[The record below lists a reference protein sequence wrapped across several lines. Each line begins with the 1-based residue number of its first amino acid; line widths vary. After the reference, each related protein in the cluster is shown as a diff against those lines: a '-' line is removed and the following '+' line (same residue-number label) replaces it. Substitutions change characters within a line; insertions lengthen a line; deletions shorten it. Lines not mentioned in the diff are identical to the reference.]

1 VSKPKILVQF
11 DSDAQASVFDAV
23 VALDAG
29 VDHLL
34 RHGDVE
40 VSQVRD
46 LVYGAMF
53 TRGGDDLRS
62 TAIFI
67 GGSDVSAGEA
77 LLAQVQR
84 TFFGPVRV
92 SVMLDS
98 NGANTTAAAAVLAA
112 AKHAPLANCQAV
124 VLAATGPVG
133 SRVVR
138 LLAMEG
144 ANVRVASR
152 NRARAEAVCKAVA
165 AKTSGARLTPVETA
179 SPAQT
184 AAALKDA
191 KIVIAAGAP
200 GIELLSAAARAECKS
215 LRVAIDLSAVP
226 PAGLAGIEAT
236 DKAETRGAVV
246 CYGAIAVGGMKMK
259 IHKAAIQQLFAAN
272 DQVLDAEE
280 IYRIAQSLGG

>member
-1 VSKPKILVQF
+1 MSKSKILLQI

-23 VALDAG
+23 VAIDAG

-34 RHGDVE
+34 CHGDVE

-67 GGSDVSAGEA
+67 GGSDVTSGEA
-77 LLAQVQR
+77 MLAQVKR

-112 AKHAPLANCQAV
+112 AKHAPLAGAEAI

-144 ANVRVASR
+144 ASVRVASR
-152 NRARAEAVCKAVA
+152 HRARAEAVCEAVSGQI
-165 AKTSGARLTPVETA
+165 SGAKLTPVETA
-179 SPAQT
+179 SPGQA

-191 KIVIAAGAP
+191 QIVIAAGAP
-200 GIELLSAAARAECKS
+200 GVELLPADARAASKS
-215 LRVAIDLSAVP
+215 LLVAIDLSAVP

-236 DKAETRGAVV
+236 DKAVTRDGMT
-246 CYGAIAVGGMKMK
+246 CYGAIGVGDMKMK
-259 IHKAAIQQLFAAN
+259 IHKAAIRQLFATN

-280 IYRIAQSLGG
+280 IFRIGQELKS

>member
-1 VSKPKILVQF
+1 MAKSRILLQL
-11 DSDAQASVFDAV
+11 DTDAQASVFDAV
-23 VALDAG
+23 VAYDAG
-29 VDHLL
+29 IEHLL
-34 RHGDVE
+34 RHSGVQ

-53 TRGGDDLRS
+53 TRGGDDLRQ

-67 GGSDVSAGEA
+67 GGSEVAAGEA

-98 NGANTTAAAAVLAA
+98 NGANTTAAAAVLTAG
-112 AKHAPLANCQAV
+112 KHVGLKGAEAI

-138 LLAMEG
+138 LLALEG
-144 ANVRVASR
+144 ASVQVASR
-152 NRARAEAVCKAVA
+152 NRGRAEAVCEAVA
-165 AKTSGARLTPVETA
+165 AAVPGARLTAVETT
-179 SPAQT
+179 SPART
-184 AAALKDA
+184 SAALTQA
-191 KIVIAAGAP
+191 SIVIAAGAP
-200 GIELLSAAARAECKS
+200 GVELLSAPARAACKN

-226 PAGLAGIEAT
+226 PAGLAGIEAH
-236 DKAETRGAVV
+236 DKGTERDNMK
-246 CYGAIAVGGMKMK
+246 CYGAIGIGGTKMK
-259 IHKAAIQQLFAAN
+259 IHKAALNQLFTAN

-280 IYRIAQSLGG
+280 IYRVAQSLGS